1 MFDLLLKNGRIV
13 DGTGTPAFKGD
24 LGISGGRIAALEPRI
39 TGDAGRIIEL
49 DGEMVAPGFVDIHRH
64 ADAAVFRPGF
74 GEAELRQGI
83 TTIINGN
90 CGLSLVPLPLSRRA
104 GMLDFLAP
112 VIGTLPEEDEQ
123 GRPVRFES
131 FSEYVSLLK
140 TMALPLNVG
149 ILAGSGTIRAAVMG
163 YGGGE
168 PGEEELGRI
177 RACLEDA
184 LAAGAPGVSVGFS
197 YLPDLHYSAAG
208 LAAALAPLSKRRGL
222 SSRAVEGPPLV
233 CHVRGEGDLLYPSV
247 AEAIEAARLLRT
259 PLRISHFKCIGRKN
273 WGAGL
278 EKVIALI
285 ERNREEG
292 MRIDCDAYPWT
303 AGSTQLLCVLP
314 PAFLAGGIGETL
326 RRLRDPEERAG
337 CRRILSEPGRDFEN
351 VVLGVGWEA
360 IYVTGLESEENRPLI
375 GKSIAEIAALRGTD
389 PFDAAF
395 DLLAEERCNVTMM
408 DYIACEEDIDR
419 IIRLPYTSI
428 ISDSLYSG
436 RGLPHPR
443 SNTNVSMVFHELVCH
458 RKVLS
463 PEEAVHKLTG
473 LPAKAMGLRGK
484 GLLRPGFDADI
495 VIFRPEN
502 ISAPA
507 DYVTPDRFTAGFD
520 YVFIAGQT
528 VLEQDRLTGAAPG
541 RYTGL

>member
-1 MFDLLLKNGRIV
+1 MFDVLLKNGLMV
-13 DGTGTPAFKGD
+13 DGTGTPALKGD

-39 TGDAGRIIEL
+39 TGNARRIIDL
-49 DGEMVAPGFVDIHRH
+49 DGELVAPGFIDIHRH

-90 CGLSLVPLPLSRRA
+90 CGMSLVPLPLSRRA

-112 VIGTLPEEDEQ
+112 VTGTLPEEDAR
-123 GRPVRFES
+123 GRPIRFES

-140 TMALPLNVG
+140 TAALPLNVG

-163 YGGGE
+163 YGGGT
-168 PGEEELGRI
+168 PGEEELERI
-177 RACLEDA
+177 HACLEDA
-184 LAAGAPGVSVGFS
+184 LASGAPGVSVGFS
-197 YLPDLHYSAAG
+197 YLPDIHYTAAG
-208 LAAALAPLSKRRGL
+208 LAAALAPLSKRGL
-222 SSRAVEGPPLV
+222 PLV

-247 AEAIEAARLLRT
+247 AEAIETARLLRA

-314 PAFLAGGIGETL
+314 PSFLAGGIGETL
-326 RRLRDPEERAG
+326 RRLRDPAERAE
-337 CRRILSEPGRDFEN
+337 CRRVLSEPGRDFEN

-360 IYVTGLESEENRPLI
+360 IYVTGLDSEENRPFI
-375 GKSIAEIAALRGTD
+375 GKSVAEIAALRGTD

-408 DYIACEEDIDR
+408 DYITREEDIHR

-428 ISDSLYSG
+428 ISDSLYAG

-443 SNTNVSMVFHELVCH
+443 SNTNTSMVFHELVCH

-473 LPAKAMGLRGK
+473 LPAEAMGLAGK
-484 GLLRPGFDADI
+484 GLLKPGFDADI

-507 DYVTPDRFTAGFD
+507 DYVRPDRFTAGFD
-520 YVFIAGQT
+520 YVFIAGQA
-528 VLEQDRLTGAAPG
+528 VLEKDRLTGVTPG
-541 RYTGL
+541 RYTGH

>member
-1 MFDLLLKNGRIV
+1 MFDLLLKNGLIV
-13 DGTGTPAFKGD
+13 DGTGSPARKGD

-39 TGDAGRIIEL
+39 SGSAERIIEL
-49 DGEMVAPGFVDIHRH
+49 DGELAAPGFIDIHRH

-90 CGLSLVPLPLSRRA
+90 CGLSIAPLPPARRA
-104 GMLDFLAP
+104 GILDFLAP
-112 VIGTLPEEDEQ
+112 VTGTLPEEDAR

-140 TMALPLNVG
+140 TMALPLNAG

-163 YGGGE
+163 YGGGV

-177 RACLEDA
+177 HACLEDA

-197 YLPDLHYSAAG
+197 YLPDAYYSAAG
-208 LAAALAPLSKRRGL
+208 LAAALAPLSKRGGL
-222 SSRAVEGPPLV
+222 SSRAGEGPPLV

-247 AEAIEAARLLRT
+247 AEAIEAARLLRV

-314 PAFLAGGIGETL
+314 PSFLAGGIGETL
-326 RRLRDPEERAG
+326 RRLQDPEERAG
-337 CRRILSEPGRDFEN
+337 RRRALSEPGRDFEN

-360 IYVTGLESEENRPLI
+360 IYVTGLESEGNRPLI

-395 DLLAEERCNVTMM
+395 DLLAEERCNVTMV
-408 DYIACEEDIDR
+408 DYIACQEDIDR

-428 ISDSLYSG
+428 ISDSLYAG

-443 SNTNVSMVFHELVCH
+443 SNTNTSMVFHELVCR
-458 RKVLS
+458 RKVLKA
-463 PEEAVHKLTG
+463 EEAVRKLTG
-473 LPAKAMGLRGK
+473 LPAEAMGLRGK
-484 GLLRPGFDADI
+484 GLLKPGFDADV

-507 DYVTPDRFTAGFD
+507 DYVRPDRFTAGFD
-520 YVFIAGQT
+520 YVFIAGQA
-528 VLEQDRLTGAAPG
+528 VLEKDRLTGLAPG
-541 RYTGL
+541 RYTGV